1 MNIFLYLFEKFFYA
15 QKWNIGGLL
24 VIALLMSFVYTK
36 ISSQINANII
46 QSINKQDIPKA
57 FTYFWYFI
65 GVSIIFLITLY
76 IFKWLQN
83 VLLTNLANWVK
94 KELFEFI
101 LKSNYENMKN
111 RNFADFITPI
121 TRISSASTSLLND
134 IITNLIPTIGFLI
147 VITGYFFYMNWPLGI
162 GFFIGNII
170 LFSYLFFCWKKMFNY
185 KQKQE
190 TLVVANERYILDA
203 LNNLDKIVYRGTMDK
218 ELDIFDKKTDKCIDY
233 SIKMSQYMM
242 NHMFV
247 MNIGIYIV
255 MFSSMYAIL
264 RLHSNK
270 RLDALTLITF
280 LTILIMYRDNISDT
294 VQSIP
299 NNTDLFGRI
308 DLVLREFNEMIDYE
322 NVKNVMNRQTD
333 YEKTELVFDTI
344 EFRGVGFKYPT
355 VDEPVFTDY
364 SKELDLENKII
375 GVTGLSG
382 KGKSTFVKLLLRLY
396 DPIEGKILIDGRD
409 IRLIDPTYLRENI
422 TYVNQNSRLFDREVL
437 ENILY
442 GCKDVEKCQG
452 NLKEILAYSKIQEL
466 YKNVQLDMTAGPLG
480 ENLSGGQRQVANL
493 ISGLINPTKILILD
507 EPTNALDPNLKR
519 DILSMIQHFHSY
531 KKCII
536 IITHDRDVYSLFDET
551 LEI

>member
-1 MNIFLYLFEKFFYA
+1 MNIFLYLFEKFFYT
-15 QKWNIGGLL
+15 QKWYIASLL
-24 VIALLMSFVYTK
+24 IVALLMSFVYTK
-36 ISSQINANII
+36 ISSRVNANII
-46 QSINKQDIPKA
+46 QSINKEDLPKA

-65 GVSIIFLITLY
+65 GISIVFLATLY

-83 VLLTNLANWVK
+83 VLLTNLSNWVK
-94 KELFEFI
+94 KELFAFI

-134 IITNLIPTIGFLI
+134 IITNLIPTLGFLV
-147 VITGYFFYMNWPLGI
+147 VITAYFCYMNWGLGL
-162 GFFIGNII
+162 GFLVSNII
-170 LFSYLFFCWKKMFNY
+170 LFSYLFFCWKSMFKY
-185 KQKQE
+185 KQQQE
-190 TLVVANERYILDA
+190 TMVVGNERYILDN
-203 LNNLDKIVYRGTMDK
+203 LNNLDKIIYRGTMEK
-218 ELDIFDKKTDKCIDY
+218 ELGIFEKKTEECIDY
-233 SIKMSQYMM
+233 SIKMNQYMM
-242 NHMFV
+242 NHMFI

-255 MFSSMYAIL
+255 MFSCMYGML
-264 RLHSNK
+264 HLHSK
-270 RLDALTLITF
+270 KKLDALTLITF

-299 NNTDLFGRI
+299 HNTDLFGRI

-322 NVKNVMNRQTD
+322 NVKDVMNRQD
-333 YEKTELVFDTI
+333 EYETANLTFDTI
-344 EFRGVGFKYPT
+344 EFRDVGFKYPT
-355 VDEPVFTDY
+355 VDEPVFTGY

-375 GVTGLSG
+375 GVTGVSG

-396 DPIEGKILIDGRD
+396 DPSEGKIFIDGHD
-409 IRLIDPTYLRENI
+409 IRKIDPTYLRENI

-466 YKNVQLDMTAGPLG
+466 YKNVQFDSSAGPLG

-493 ISGLINPTKILILD
+493 ISGLINPTKILVLD

-519 DILSMIQHFHSY
+519 EVLSMIQHFHSY

-536 IITHDRDVYSLFDET
+536 IITHDRDVYPLFDET

>member
-1 MNIFLYLFEKFFYA
+1 MNLFLYLFEKFFYT
-15 QKWNIGGLL
+15 QKWNIASILI
-24 VIALLMSFVYTK
+24 IALLMSFVYTK
-36 ISSQINANII
+36 ISSRVNANII
-46 QSINKQDIPKA
+46 QSINKENLSKA

-65 GVSIIFLITLY
+65 GISIVFLVTLY

-83 VLLTNLANWVK
+83 VVLTNLANWVK
-94 KELFEFI
+94 KELFAFI

-121 TRISSASTSLLND
+121 TRISSASTALLND
-134 IITNLIPTIGFLI
+134 IITNLIPTLGFLV
-147 VITGYFFYMNWPLGI
+147 VITGYFCYMNWGLGV
-162 GFFIGNII
+162 GFLVSNII
-170 LFSYLFFCWKKMFNY
+170 LFSYLFFCWKSMFSY
-185 KQKQE
+185 KQQQE
-190 TLVVANERYILDA
+190 KMVVSNERYILDN
-203 LNNLDKIVYRGTMDK
+203 LNNLDKIIYRGTMEK
-218 ELDIFDKKTDKCIDY
+218 ELGIFEKKTEECIDY
-233 SIKMSQYMM
+233 SIKMNQYMM
-242 NHMFV
+242 NHMFI

-255 MFSSMYAIL
+255 MFSCMYGIL
-264 RLHSNK
+264 YLHSK
-270 RLDALTLITF
+270 KKLDAVTLITF

-299 NNTDLFGRI
+299 HNTDLFGRI
-308 DLVLREFNEMIDYE
+308 DLVFREFNEMIDYE
-322 NVKNVMNRQTD
+322 NVKDVMNRQD
-333 YEKTELVFDTI
+333 EYERVNLTFDTI
-344 EFRGVGFKYPT
+344 EFRDVGFKYPT
-355 VDEPVFTDY
+355 VDESVFTGY
-364 SKELDLENKII
+364 SKELDMENKII
-375 GVTGLSG
+375 GVTGVSG

-396 DPIEGKILIDGRD
+396 DPSEGRIFIDGYD
-409 IRLIDPTYLRENI
+409 IRKIDPTYLRENI

-466 YKNVQLDMTAGPLG
+466 YKNVQFDSSAGPLG

-493 ISGLINPTKILILD
+493 ISGLINPTKILVLD

-519 DILSMIQHFHSY
+519 EVLSMIQHFHSY

>member
-1 MNIFLYLFEKFFYA
+1 MNIFLYLFEKFFYT
-15 QKWNIGGLL
+15 QKWYIASLL
-24 VIALLMSFVYTK
+24 IVALLMSFVYTK
-36 ISSQINANII
+36 ISSRVNANII
-46 QSINKQDIPKA
+46 QSINKEDLPKA

-65 GVSIIFLITLY
+65 GISIVFLATLY

-83 VLLTNLANWVK
+83 VLLTNLSNWVK
-94 KELFEFI
+94 KELFAFI

-134 IITNLIPTIGFLI
+134 IITNLIPTLGFLV
-147 VITGYFFYMNWPLGI
+147 VITAYFCYMNWGLGI
-162 GFFIGNII
+162 GFLVSNII
-170 LFSYLFFCWKKMFNY
+170 LFSYLFFCWKSMFKY
-185 KQKQE
+185 KQQQE
-190 TLVVANERYILDA
+190 TMVVGNERYILDN
-203 LNNLDKIVYRGTMDK
+203 LNNLDKIIYRGTMEK
-218 ELDIFDKKTDKCIDY
+218 ELGIFEKKTEECIDY
-233 SIKMSQYMM
+233 SIKMNQYMM
-242 NHMFV
+242 NHMFI

-255 MFSSMYAIL
+255 MFSCMYGML
-264 RLHSNK
+264 HLHSK
-270 RLDALTLITF
+270 KKLDALTLITF

-299 NNTDLFGRI
+299 HNTDLFGRI

-322 NVKNVMNRQTD
+322 NVKDVMNRQD
-333 YEKTELVFDTI
+333 EYETANLTFDTI
-344 EFRGVGFKYPT
+344 EFRDVGFKYPT
-355 VDEPVFTDY
+355 VDEAVFTGY

-375 GVTGLSG
+375 GVTGVSG

-396 DPIEGKILIDGRD
+396 DPSEGKIFIDGHD
-409 IRLIDPTYLRENI
+409 IRKIDPTYLRENI

-466 YKNVQLDMTAGPLG
+466 YKNVQFDSSAGPLG

-493 ISGLINPTKILILD
+493 ISGLINPTKILVLD

-519 DILSMIQHFHSY
+519 EVLSMIQHFHSY

-536 IITHDRDVYSLFDET
+536 IITHDRDVYPLFDET

>member
-1 MNIFLYLFEKFFYA
+1 MNIFLYLFEKFFYT
-15 QKWNIGGLL
+15 QKWYIASLL
-24 VIALLMSFVYTK
+24 IVALLMSFVYTK
-36 ISSQINANII
+36 ISSRVNANII
-46 QSINKQDIPKA
+46 QSINKEDLPKA

-65 GVSIIFLITLY
+65 GISIVFLATLY

-83 VLLTNLANWVK
+83 VLLTNLSNWVK
-94 KELFEFI
+94 KELFAFI

-134 IITNLIPTIGFLI
+134 IITNLIPTLGFLV
-147 VITGYFFYMNWPLGI
+147 VITAYFCYMNWGLGI
-162 GFFIGNII
+162 GFLVSNII
-170 LFSYLFFCWKKMFNY
+170 LFSYLFFCWKSMFKY
-185 KQKQE
+185 KQQQE
-190 TLVVANERYILDA
+190 TMVVSNERYILDN
-203 LNNLDKIVYRGTMDK
+203 LNNLDKIIYRGTMEK
-218 ELDIFDKKTDKCIDY
+218 ELGIFEKKTEECIDY
-233 SIKMSQYMM
+233 SIKMNQYMM
-242 NHMFV
+242 NHMFI

-255 MFSSMYAIL
+255 MFSCMYGML
-264 RLHSNK
+264 HLHSK
-270 RLDALTLITF
+270 KKLDALTLITF

-299 NNTDLFGRI
+299 HNTDLFGRI

-322 NVKNVMNRQTD
+322 NVKDVMNRQD
-333 YEKTELVFDTI
+333 EYETANLTFDTI
-344 EFRGVGFKYPT
+344 EFRDVGFKYPT
-355 VDEPVFTDY
+355 VDEAVFTGY

-375 GVTGLSG
+375 GVTGVSG

-396 DPIEGKILIDGRD
+396 DPSEGKIFIDGHD
-409 IRLIDPTYLRENI
+409 IRKIDPTYLRENI

-466 YKNVQLDMTAGPLG
+466 YKNVQFYSSAGPLG

-493 ISGLINPTKILILD
+493 ISGLINPTKILVLD

-519 DILSMIQHFHSY
+519 EVLSMIQHFHSY

-536 IITHDRDVYSLFDET
+536 IITHDRDVYPLFDET

>member
-1 MNIFLYLFEKFFYA
+1 MNIFLYLFEKFFYT
-15 QKWNIGGLL
+15 QKWYIASLL
-24 VIALLMSFVYTK
+24 IVALLMSFVYTK
-36 ISSQINANII
+36 ISSRVNANII
-46 QSINKQDIPKA
+46 QSINKEDLPKA

-65 GVSIIFLITLY
+65 GISIVFLATLY

-83 VLLTNLANWVK
+83 VLLTNLSNWVK
-94 KELFEFI
+94 KELFAFI

-134 IITNLIPTIGFLI
+134 IITNLIPTLGFLV
-147 VITGYFFYMNWPLGI
+147 VITAYFCYMNWGLGI
-162 GFFIGNII
+162 GFLVSNII
-170 LFSYLFFCWKKMFNY
+170 LFSYLFFCWKSMFKY
-185 KQKQE
+185 KQQQE
-190 TLVVANERYILDA
+190 TMVVGNERYILDN
-203 LNNLDKIVYRGTMDK
+203 LNNLDKIVYRGTMEK
-218 ELDIFDKKTDKCIDY
+218 ELGIFEKKTEECIDY
-233 SIKMSQYMM
+233 SIKMNQYMM
-242 NHMFV
+242 NHMFI

-255 MFSSMYAIL
+255 MFSCMYGML
-264 RLHSNK
+264 HLHSK
-270 RLDALTLITF
+270 KKLDALTLITF

-299 NNTDLFGRI
+299 HNTDLFGRI

-322 NVKNVMNRQTD
+322 NVKDVMNRQD
-333 YEKTELVFDTI
+333 EYETANLTFDTI
-344 EFRGVGFKYPT
+344 EFRDVGFKYPT
-355 VDEPVFTDY
+355 VDEPVFTGY

-375 GVTGLSG
+375 GVTGVSG

-396 DPIEGKILIDGRD
+396 DPSEGKIFIDGHD
-409 IRLIDPTYLRENI
+409 IRKIDPTYLRENI

-466 YKNVQLDMTAGPLG
+466 YKNVQFDSSAGPLG

-493 ISGLINPTKILILD
+493 ISGLINPTKILVLD

-519 DILSMIQHFHSY
+519 EVLSMIQHFHSY

-536 IITHDRDVYSLFDET
+536 IITHDRDVYPLFDET

>member
-1 MNIFLYLFEKFFYA
+1 MNIFLYLFEKFFYT
-15 QKWNIGGLL
+15 QKWYIASLL
-24 VIALLMSFVYTK
+24 IVALLMSFVYTK
-36 ISSQINANII
+36 ISSRVNANII
-46 QSINKQDIPKA
+46 QSINKEDLPKA

-65 GVSIIFLITLY
+65 GISIVFLATLY

-83 VLLTNLANWVK
+83 VLLTNLSNWVK
-94 KELFEFI
+94 KELFAFI

-134 IITNLIPTIGFLI
+134 IITNLIPTLGFLV
-147 VITGYFFYMNWPLGI
+147 VITAYFCYMNWGLGI
-162 GFFIGNII
+162 GFLVSNII
-170 LFSYLFFCWKKMFNY
+170 LFSYLFFCWKSMFKY
-185 KQKQE
+185 KQQQE
-190 TLVVANERYILDA
+190 TMVVGNERYILDN
-203 LNNLDKIVYRGTMDK
+203 LNNLDKIIYRGTMEK
-218 ELDIFDKKTDKCIDY
+218 ELGIFEKKTEECIDY
-233 SIKMSQYMM
+233 SIKMNQYMM
-242 NHMFV
+242 NHMFI

-255 MFSSMYAIL
+255 MFSCMYGML
-264 RLHSNK
+264 HLHSK
-270 RLDALTLITF
+270 KKLDALTLITF

-299 NNTDLFGRI
+299 HNTDLFGRI

-322 NVKNVMNRQTD
+322 NVKDVMNRQD
-333 YEKTELVFDTI
+333 EYETANLTFDTI
-344 EFRGVGFKYPT
+344 EFRDVGFKYPT
-355 VDEPVFTDY
+355 VDEPVFTGY

-375 GVTGLSG
+375 GVTGVSG

-396 DPIEGKILIDGRD
+396 DPSEGKIFIDGHD
-409 IRLIDPTYLRENI
+409 IRKIDPTYLRENI

-466 YKNVQLDMTAGPLG
+466 YKNVQFDSSAGPLG

-493 ISGLINPTKILILD
+493 ISGLINPTKILVLD

-519 DILSMIQHFHSY
+519 EVLSMIQHFHSY

-536 IITHDRDVYSLFDET
+536 IITHDRDVYPLFDET

>member
-1 MNIFLYLFEKFFYA
+1 MNIFLYLFEKFFYT
-15 QKWNIGGLL
+15 QKWYIASLL
-24 VIALLMSFVYTK
+24 IVALLMSFVYTK
-36 ISSQINANII
+36 ISSRVNANII
-46 QSINKQDIPKA
+46 QSINKEDLPKA

-65 GVSIIFLITLY
+65 GISIVFLATLY

-83 VLLTNLANWVK
+83 VLLTNLSNWVK
-94 KELFEFI
+94 KELFAFI

-134 IITNLIPTIGFLI
+134 IITNLIPTLGFLV
-147 VITGYFFYMNWPLGI
+147 VITAYFCYMNWGLGI
-162 GFFIGNII
+162 GFLVSNII
-170 LFSYLFFCWKKMFNY
+170 LFSYLFFCWKSMFKY
-185 KQKQE
+185 KQQQE
-190 TLVVANERYILDA
+190 TMVVGNERYILDN
-203 LNNLDKIVYRGTMDK
+203 LNNLDKIIYRGTMEK
-218 ELDIFDKKTDKCIDY
+218 ELGIFEKKTEECIDY
-233 SIKMSQYMM
+233 SIKMNQYMM
-242 NHMFV
+242 NHMFI

-255 MFSSMYAIL
+255 MFSCMYGML
-264 RLHSNK
+264 HLHSK
-270 RLDALTLITF
+270 KKLDALTLITF

-299 NNTDLFGRI
+299 HNTDLFGRI

-322 NVKNVMNRQTD
+322 NVKDVMNRQD
-333 YEKTELVFDTI
+333 EYETANLTFDTI
-344 EFRGVGFKYPT
+344 EFRDVGFKYPT
-355 VDEPVFTDY
+355 VDEPVFTGY

-375 GVTGLSG
+375 GVTGVSG

-396 DPIEGKILIDGRD
+396 DPSEGKIFIDGHD
-409 IRLIDPTYLRENI
+409 IRKIDPTYLRENI

-466 YKNVQLDMTAGPLG
+466 YKNVQFDSSAGPLG

-493 ISGLINPTKILILD
+493 ISGLINPTKILVLD

-519 DILSMIQHFHSY
+519 EVLSMIQHFHSY